1 VLRAR
6 LAAATA
12 AVTVVAVTGGIAQ
25 AADHADRPAPVRHAR
40 ARHVSSSG
48 LVLKWTNP
56 AADSFRRTVI
66 RMRPGRSAPA
76 GPLRGSAVA
85 SVGKTH
91 HSVAVHSLLA
101 NTRYTFALFAMDD
114 RGRYS
119 RAAIVRTT
127 TTPAAVR
134 DLQAYLAG
142 KAISL
147 DWTNPPAKSFARVVG
162 RYRKGAGAPTTHTG
176 RQLALGSAKAHSV
189 MLHHLAVDTTYS
201 VSLWTV
207 GADGRRAAP
216 ATMSFTTSDR
226 GGVPTG
232 TYRGTVTDIAGD
244 PLRGVAV
251 AVADFIDSGSETT
264 TTDAAGK
271 FDLILPVGEYIV
283 QLDASQATGGSSD
296 STGYEGDE
304 RLVHV
309 VASGSPQADI
319 VLRTGAALTGRVTD
333 TTGHPLAG
341 VRAYLAPVSPYV
353 YPDTGNGGLFVSFV
367 TGPLASATTAA
378 DGTYTLRGAPN
389 AALQVC
395 FARSNATLGAFGVAT
410 TCTDQTFDPRP
421 GSTTAVA
428 DEHMETSPIGA
439 VAGTVSNAAGQGVAG
454 ADVEVSG
461 SDSDYGVVQ
470 TDSTG
475 HYEID
480 GIALGS
486 YHVCEQ
492 GFTQPATA
500 PTGYL
505 GTCAAG
511 KAAVRAGKVTTVNL
525 RLPDGAAVT
534 GRVTASSGRPLTGVG
549 VRAFRLNR
557 FGGDQLGY
565 ATSDA
570 HGHYLIKGLPRAAY
584 RICFDPTAATNDTN
598 RTGSAG
604 ACYHGR
610 VAVRPGVI
618 RTGIDQ
624 RLSVGGAVAGVVT
637 DADGSPHRL
646 ADVSVETAHFG
657 ADDAV
662 YTDVPTDKHGRYRV
676 AGLGSGAYRV
686 CVDLLDEAGPQREYC
701 HPGNVRVTAGR
712 TVRVN
717 ERLPALSSVS
727 VTVRDS
733 DGNPVAGV
741 DLAVLKRCARDPR
754 FECDHVASFD
764 PGTPVNVAA
773 SDVTGRSGAIDF
785 RQLKPGKYTVCAF
798 AYYGT
803 TSASGSP
810 TTGYADKCDS
820 TSLDITAVAGET
832 RTRTMT
838 LPDGGAVT
846 GRVTDADGHPLRG
859 VAVHVSNSA
868 ADDFHGGFD
877 GLGLDG
883 GPEANAITG
892 SEGTYTVRSVAI
904 GEQTVCVDASQ
915 AKGGTSA
922 AGYLD
927 QCHGGPAGTG
937 TGGTPVSV
945 SADTATSV
953 PDLMLTGAAGIAG
966 SVSSDNGGRVKFTEV
981 IAFNASDKVAAD
993 VLPGSHGKYKIT
1005 GLIPG
1010 SYRVC
1015 YDSGAQAKCY
1025 DNVPWNGHNKPA
1037 ANATL
1042 VSTTAGAITKG
1053 IDATLHT
1060 P

>member
-1 VLRAR
+1 VLRSR
-6 LAAATA
+6 LAAVIA
-12 AVTVVAVTGGIAQ
+12 AVTVVALTGGIAQ
-25 AADHADRPAPVRHAR
+25 ATDRTDRPAPVRHAH
-40 ARHVSSSG
+40 ARHVSSSR

-76 GPLRGSAVA
+76 GPEGGSAVA

-91 HSVAVHSLLA
+91 DSLAVHSLLA
-101 NTRYTFALFAMDD
+101 NTTYTFALFAMDD
-114 RGRYS
+114 SARYS
-119 RAAIVRTT
+119 RAAIVRATT
-127 TTPAAVR
+127 KPAAVR
-134 DLQAYLAG
+134 DVQAYLAG
-142 KAISL
+142 KAIIL
-147 DWTNPPAKSFARVVG
+147 DWTNPPAKSFARIVG
-162 RYRKGAGAPTTHTG
+162 RYQRGAAAPTMRTG
-176 RQLALGSAKAHSV
+176 RRLALGSAKAHSV
-189 MLHHLAVDTTYS
+189 TLHHLAVDTTYS

-207 GADGRRAAP
+207 GADGQRAAP

-232 TYRGTVTDIAGD
+232 TYRGTVTDSAGD
-244 PLRGVAV
+244 PLQGVAV
-251 AVADFIDSGSETT
+251 ALGDFLGGGSETT

-271 FDLILPVGEYIV
+271 FDLTLPVGEYIV
-283 QLDASQATGGSSD
+283 EFDASQATGGSSD
-296 STGYEGDE
+296 STGYQGDE

-309 VASGSPQADI
+309 VGSSSPHADI
-319 VLRTGAALTGRVTD
+319 VLRTGAALAGRVTD
-333 TTGHPLAG
+333 TTGNPLAG

-353 YPDTGNGGLFVSFV
+353 YPDTGNGGIFVSFAI
-367 TGPLASATTAA
+367 GPLASTMTSA
-378 DGTYTLRGAPN
+378 DGTYTLRGAPD

-395 FARSNATLGAFGVAT
+395 FARGSATLDAFGEAI
-410 TCTDQTFDPRP
+410 TCTDQSFDPRR

-439 VAGTVSNAAGQGVAG
+439 IAGTVTNAAGQGVAG
-454 ADVEVSG
+454 VAVEVSG
-461 SDSDYGVVQ
+461 SESGLGFVQ
-470 TDSTG
+470 TDSAG

-480 GIALGS
+480 GIAPGS
-486 YHVCEQ
+486 YQVCDY

-505 GTCAAG
+505 DTCAAG
-511 KAAVRAGKVTTVNL
+511 KATVHAGKVTTVNL
-525 RLPDGAAVT
+525 RVRDGAAVM
-534 GRVTASSGRPLTGVG
+534 GKVTASSGRPLAGVG
-549 VRAFRLNR
+549 VSAFRLNR

-584 RICFDPTAATNDTN
+584 RICFDPTADTSDPN

-610 VAVRPGVI
+610 VAVRPGAI

-637 DADGSPHRL
+637 NADGTPHQL
-646 ADVSVETAHFG
+646 ADVSVESARFG
-657 ADDAV
+657 GDDTV
-662 YTDVPTDKHGRYRV
+662 YTDVPTDKHGHYRV
-676 AGLGSGAYRV
+676 TGLGSGAYRV
-686 CVDLLDEAGPQREYC
+686 CVLLLDEAGPQREYC
-701 HPGNVRVTAGR
+701 HPGTVRVTAGR
-712 TVRVN
+712 TARVN
-717 ERLPALSSVS
+717 ERLPALSSVN
-727 VTVRDS
+727 VMVHDS
-733 DGNPVAGV
+733 DGTPVPGV
-741 DLAVLKRCARDPR
+741 DLAVLKRCTRDPR

-764 PGTPVNVAA
+764 PRTPVSVAA
-773 SDVTGRSGAIDF
+773 SAVTGRSGAIDF

-803 TSASGSP
+803 TSANGSP
-810 TTGYADKCDS
+810 PAGYADKCDS
-820 TSLDITAVAGET
+820 TSLNITTVAGKT

-838 LPDGGAVT
+838 LPHGGAVT

-859 VAVHVSNSA
+859 VIVHVSNSA
-868 ADDFHGGFD
+868 ADDFHGEFD
-877 GLGLDG
+877 DLGLEG
-883 GPEANAITG
+883 GPGASSVTG
-892 SEGTYTVRSVAI
+892 SDGTYTVRSVAV

-927 QCHGGPAGTG
+927 QCHGGTAGTG

-953 PDLMLTGAAGIAG
+953 SDLMLTGAAGIAG
-966 SVSSDNGGRVKFTEV
+966 TVTSDNGGRVKFTEV
-981 IAFNASDKVAAD
+981 IAFDASDKVAAD
-993 VLPGSHGKYKIT
+993 VLPSSHGKYKII

-1015 YDSGAQAKCY
+1015 FDSGAQAKCY
-1025 DNVPWNGHNKPA
+1025 DNVRWNAHNTPP
-1037 ANATL
+1037 ANATP